1 MSPRVAQ
8 SEITKNASLENNSE
22 SNGDSVELLRR
33 ILSRQQQRPV
43 NYDEAQEVGNS
54 LIDFYQLLAE
64 EVSGGPA
71 Y

>member
-22 SNGDSVELLRR
+22 SNSDSVEQLRR
-33 ILSRQQQRPV
+33 ILSRQQQRLV

-54 LIDFYQLLAE
+54 LIDFYQILAE
-64 EVSGGPA
+64 EVSSGPA